1 MADWLGRK
9 LVSEITAADLQ
20 QLVDSAAPEDQWLEF
35 KGAAY
40 EPVKH
45 EEMLKD
51 VAAFANADGG
61 YILIGVKADKA
72 GTATGF
78 NTVADARQVAEN
90 MLKSCLQNIT
100 PRVADIEI
108 NPVDAPGGAK
118 VVIIRVPVSA
128 RRPHMYTLGGHT
140 QFVRRHGTENRAMTM
155 DEIRELT
162 LGDQPLLAL
171 REIRETLREA
181 LGSQAAASLE
191 RIQPADNALTL
202 SSPPELKRLMDM
214 RFSDFAQDEP
224 YYRIRAVPSH
234 PVPNL
239 IDTDNP
245 AIRELVDHPPRTRET
260 GWVIYPAHDSRIT
273 EEGIE
278 ADRLRGT
285 YHLRLMRNGYLEY
298 SVRARGDTFQWGQS
312 AQEAAAHPW
321 LYCFAVCELPVNFV
335 RLLAEIAKRAALTQA
350 YEIEHSYLGIRN
362 FRLAA
367 QPPGRTFYHERIS
380 EPFGRQ
386 DFRGHPVHVTIP
398 FEPDYTAF
406 VLVEQVYNAFGY
418 QSDNIPLFD
427 ADYHFDEN
435 AAPMKRSKKSVG

>member
-1 MADWLGRK
+1 MANWLGGK
-9 LVSEITAADLQ
+9 LVSQVAASDLQ
-20 QLVDSAAPEDQWLEF
+20 QLVDDGALENQWLDF
-35 KGAAY
+35 KGSAY

-78 NTVADARQVAEN
+78 HTVADARQVAEN

-100 PRVADIEI
+100 PRVADLEI
-108 NPVDAPGGAK
+108 GAVDAPGGAK
-118 VVIIRVPVSA
+118 VVIIRIPVSA

-171 REIRETLREA
+171 REIREMLREV
-181 LGSQAAASLE
+181 LGSQGAASLE

-202 SSPPELKRLMDM
+202 SSPPELRRLMDM

-234 PVPNL
+234 PVPGL

-245 AIRELVDHPPRTRET
+245 AIRELVEHPPRTRET
-260 GWVIYPAHDSRIT
+260 GWVIYPAHHSRIT

-321 LYCFAVCELPVNFV
+321 LYCFAVCELPVNFA
-335 RLLAEIAKRAALTQA
+335 RLLAKVTERAGVTQD
-350 YEIEHSYLGIRN
+350 YEIEHSYLRIKG

-367 QPPGRTFYHERIS
+367 QPPGRFWYREQVSDPLDR
-380 EPFGRQ
+380 E
-386 DFRGHPVHVTIP
+386 DLRGHPVPVTIP
-398 FEPDYTAF
+398 FDPDRMAF
-406 VLVEQVYNAFGY
+406 ALVAQIYNAFGY
-418 QSDNIPLFD
+418 QRNMIPLFD

-435 AAPMKRSKKSVG
+435 AGPMERH